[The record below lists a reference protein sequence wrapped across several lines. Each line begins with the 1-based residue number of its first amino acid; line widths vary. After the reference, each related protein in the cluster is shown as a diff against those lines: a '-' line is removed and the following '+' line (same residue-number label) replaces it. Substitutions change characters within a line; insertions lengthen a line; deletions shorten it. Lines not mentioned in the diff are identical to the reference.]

1 MSADLQAKLRF
12 TRPKDYVWYPDIKVS
27 EALRKAKEMIQSPD
41 KWTNKDFAV
50 DENDQPIIF
59 IDQNARKFSSE
70 AAIMLIQGEYP
81 MVNSGKLYL
90 YRAIGKE
97 NKFDDTFL
105 QFERNHT
112 HDEVMAIFDK
122 AIALAEAD
130 PEDGLI
136 IDNYRWEPK
145 RD

>member
-1 MSADLQAKLRF
+1 MSADLQAKPKF
-12 TRPKDYVWYPDIKVS
+12 TRPKDYVYYPDIKSS

-41 KWTNKDFAV
+41 KWTSKAFAV
-50 DENDQPIIF
+50 DANDQPIAF
-59 IDQNARKFSSE
+59 IDQDARKFSSE

-90 YRAIGKE
+90 YQAIGKQNNGLE
-97 NKFDDTFL
+97 LLKYE
-105 QFERNHT
+105 QSHT

-122 AIALAEAD
+122 AIALAETD

-136 IDNYRWEPK
+136 KHNYRWEPK